1 MYIKTILTVSI
12 FVLAWVLIAAQTA
25 KETAQVPSIQQRVVD
40 KIESSGK
47 GVILGVAAHGE
58 DVSALT
64 TKLLD
69 EVESNRYYAPVFFTS
84 HGAAFQ
90 RQLNNL
96 GLAQAQLPAVIYFN
110 QHGKEISRITQIKTI
125 SNAVYHPKIRQH
137 DDAKNADYLVALS
150 QALSTL

>member
-1 MYIKTILTVSI
+1 MFIKTLLTVSV

-25 KETAQVPSIQQRVVD
+25 KEAAQVPSIQQRVVD

-69 EVESNRYYAPVFFTS
+69 EVESNRYYAPVFFAS
-84 HGAAFQ
+84 QGAAFQ

-96 GLAQAQLPAVIYFN
+96 GLAQEQFPAVIYFN
-110 QHGKEISRITQIKTI
+110 QYGKEISRITQIKTI
-125 SNAVYHPKIRQH
+125 SNAVYHPKIRQY
-137 DDAKNADYLVALS
+137 DDSKNADYLVALS